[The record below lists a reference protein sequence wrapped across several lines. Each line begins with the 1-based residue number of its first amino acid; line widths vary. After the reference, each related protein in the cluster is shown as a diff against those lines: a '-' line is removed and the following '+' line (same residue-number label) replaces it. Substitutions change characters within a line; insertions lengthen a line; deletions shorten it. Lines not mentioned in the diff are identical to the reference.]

1 MKSKIQQIN
10 ATHKTLVSKTLLVL
24 VFLGIGMVSFA
35 QSETKAKTLL
45 NEVSSK
51 IKAYKNISLDFKYEL
66 NNISENINQETR
78 GDVVIEGEK
87 YKLNILGVTRIF
99 DGKTLYT
106 ISPED
111 EEVTISSDNTEDE
124 GTITPSKMLSFYE
137 EGYTYKMDIVQNVKG
152 RKIQYVKLSPIDTNS
167 EIKHVL
173 LGIDATTKHIYNLIE
188 VGKNG
193 TKTTLTVNSFKTDQP
208 ISKTLFTF
216 DESKYDDYYINRI
229 D

>member
-1 MKSKIQQIN
+1 MKR
-10 ATHKTLVSKTLLVL
+10 LVIIA
-24 VFLGIGMVSFA
+24 FLALGSIGLA
-35 QSETKAKTLL
+35 QNDTKAEALL
-45 NEVSSK
+45 SEVSTK
-51 IKAYKNISLDFKYEL
+51 IKSYKNISLDFKYEL
-66 NNISENINQETR
+66 NNVSENINQETR

-137 EGYTYKMDIVQNVKG
+137 DGYIYKMDIIQNVKG
-152 RKIQYVKLSPIDTNS
+152 RKIQYVKLNPIDTNS
-167 EIKHVL
+167 EIKHIL

-193 TKTTLTVNSFKTDQP
+193 TKTTLTVNSFKTDEP
-208 ISKTLFTF
+208 ISETLFTF
-216 DESKYDDYYINRI
+216 DESKYSDYYINKI

>member
-1 MKSKIQQIN
+1 MKRLFII
-10 ATHKTLVSKTLLVL
+10 AFLT
-24 VFLGIGMVSFA
+24 LGITGFA
-35 QSETKAKTLL
+35 QSDAKAEKLL
-45 NEVSSK
+45 TEVSNK

-66 NNISENINQETR
+66 NNVSENINQETR

-87 YKLNILGVTRIF
+87 YKLNILGVTRIY
-99 DGKTLYT
+99 DGNTLYT

-137 EGYTYKMDIVQNVKG
+137 DGYIYKMDIIQNVKG
-152 RKIQYVKLSPIDTNS
+152 RKIQYVKLNPIDTNS
-167 EIKHVL
+167 EIKYIL

-188 VGKNG
+188 VGKG
-193 TKTTLTVNSFKTDQP
+193 DTKTTLTVNSFKTDEP

-216 DESKYDDYYINRI
+216 DESKYSDYFINKI

>member
-1 MKSKIQQIN
+1 MKNLIIIACLAIGLNTFAQNDKQ
-10 ATHKTLVSKTLLVL
+10 AETLLD
-24 VFLGIGMVSFA
+24 
-35 QSETKAKTLL
+35 
-45 NEVSSK
+45 EVSTK
-51 IKAYKNISLDFKYEL
+51 IKNYKNISLDFKYEL
-66 NNISENINQETR
+66 NNISENISQETR
-78 GDVVIEGEK
+78 GDVVIASDK
-87 YKLNILGVTRIF
+87 YKLNILGITRIF

-111 EEVTISSDNTEDE
+111 EEVTISTDNTEDE
-124 GTITPSKMLSFYE
+124 STITPSKMLSFYE
-137 EGYTYKMDIVQNVKG
+137 DGYSYKMDIVQNVKG
-152 RKIQYVKLSPIDTNS
+152 RKIQYVKLTPMDTNS

-173 LGIDATTKHIYNLIE
+173 LGVDATTKHIYNLIE

-216 DESKYDDYYINRI
+216 DKSKYSDYFINSI